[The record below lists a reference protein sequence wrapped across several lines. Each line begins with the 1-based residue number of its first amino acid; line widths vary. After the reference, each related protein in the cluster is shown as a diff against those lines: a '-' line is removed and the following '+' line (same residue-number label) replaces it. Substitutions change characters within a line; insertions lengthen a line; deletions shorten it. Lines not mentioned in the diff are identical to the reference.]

1 VLACGDWL
9 RVARGEALSSV
20 IGNRPIDDGTTVD
33 TLPGVEN
40 EEEIGEPFQHHE
52 AFALRAF
59 HRILPGNYVRSCRRI
74 QARPTPNCHDT

>member
-1 VLACGDWL
+1 MLACGDGL
-9 RVARGEALSSV
+9 RVARGETLSSV

-40 EEEIGEPFQHHE
+40 EEEVGEPFQHHE

-59 HRILPGNYVRSCRRI
+59 HRILPGNYVHSCRRI